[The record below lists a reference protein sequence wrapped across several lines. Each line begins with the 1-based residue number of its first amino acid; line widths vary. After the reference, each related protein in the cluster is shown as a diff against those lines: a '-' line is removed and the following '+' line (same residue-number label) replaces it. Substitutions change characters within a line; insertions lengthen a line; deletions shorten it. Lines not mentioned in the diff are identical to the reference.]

1 MNEKQ
6 DIINKNYSEM
16 PKHQEGI
23 ELDYSDP
30 QCLIEQFGFPTKD
43 ECYVVE
49 RNGRP
54 QIISSK
60 KALTVGLSL
69 EEAHEVIDI
78 YCNKLVVMLEDGT
91 YRP

>member
-1 MNEKQ
+1 MSEKQ
-6 DIINKNYSEM
+6 DIIKNFSEM

-23 ELDYSDP
+23 ELDYDDP

-43 ECYVVE
+43 KCYVVE

-54 QIISSK
+54 QIISST

-69 EEAHEVIDI
+69 EEVHEVIDM
-78 YCNKLVVMLEDGT
+78 YCDKLVDMLEAGT

>member
-1 MNEKQ
+1 
-6 DIINKNYSEM
+6 M

-23 ELDYSDP
+23 ELDYGDP

-69 EEAHEVIDI
+69 EEAHDVIDM
-78 YCNKLVVMLEDGT
+78 YCDKLVDMLESGT